1 VIRKQSSVPDIMN
14 LEDIRN
20 RPRIVQK
27 GPLKASINLAKE
39 NPQFGSKKSAGPIL
53 DAGMLT
59 GSVCCDEQ
67 KPLSRS

>member
-1 VIRKQSSVPDIMN
+1 MN
-14 LEDIRN
+14 LRDIWN
-20 RPRIVQK
+20 RPAIVQK

-59 GSVCCDEQ
+59 GSICCDEQ
-67 KPLSRS
+67 KPLSSS